1 MGFQGATGIQG
12 TIGATG
18 IMGTTGATGVQGTTG
33 ATGVQGNP
41 GSPGATG
48 VFSGI
53 LTANIDGQGYSI
65 SNINSVTANSITFS
79 DATTQYTA
87 ATTQSQGSWTP
98 TLQFANTQGSQTY
111 VTQIGNYVKTGNLV
125 VLNFDIVTSVNTGVG
140 NATIT
145 GLPFT
150 SANQPGYQGSLQS
163 TDYAGAGQLEVY
175 TGTIAS
181 NSSTIALYAYYV
193 TGSSLQLKRATAAD
207 LGANLSIGGTIT
219 YISNS

>member
-1 MGFQGATGIQG
+1 MDGATGATGADSTVPGATGSTGPQGATG
-12 TIGATG
+12 ATG
-18 IMGTTGATGVQGTTG
+18 AF
-33 ATGVQGNP
+33 NN
-41 GSPGATG
+41 
-48 VFSGI
+48 I
-53 LTANIDGQGYSI
+53 LTGNIDGQGYSI
-65 SNINSVTANSITFS
+65 SNVDSVTANSITFA

-98 TLQFANTQGSQTY
+98 TLQFATTQGSQTY
-111 VTQIGNYVKTGNLV
+111 TTQIGNYIKTGNLV

-175 TGTIAS
+175 TGTIAG

>member
-1 MGFQGATGIQG
+1 M
-12 TIGATG
+12 
-18 IMGTTGATGVQGTTG
+18 
-33 ATGVQGNP
+33 
-41 GSPGATG
+41 
-48 VFSGI
+48 
-53 LTANIDGQGYSI
+53 DGQGYSI
-65 SNINSVTANSITFS
+65 SNIDSVTANSITFG

-98 TLQFANTQGSQTY
+98 TLQFATTQGTQTY
-111 VTQIGNYVKTGNLV
+111 TTQIGNYIKTGNLV
-125 VLNFDIVTSVNTGVG
+125 VLNFDIITTVNTGVG
-140 NATIT
+140 NATVT

-150 SANQPGYQGSLQS
+150 SANQTGYQGSLQS

-175 TGTIAS
+175 TGTMAS

-207 LGANLSIGGTIT
+207 LGANVSIGGTIT